1 MSGEV
6 ELVIDPDRALEHAE
20 DHLQA
25 ADDLQ
30 GVLNG
35 NVPVAEA
42 GAAATVVQALL
53 ERVMTESQA
62 IVDTHSVVGGIVAG
76 IARDATLSDE
86 QVSEEFAVFD
96 EELLGL

>member
-6 ELVIDPDRALEHAE
+6 DLLIDPDEALGHAQ
-20 DHLQA
+20 DHVEA

-35 NVPVAEA
+35 IVPVAEA
-42 GAAATVVQALL
+42 GMAATLVQALL

-76 IARDATLSDE
+76 IARDTTLTDE
-86 QVSEEFAVFD
+86 QVSEEFAGFD